1 MDKILNIALVAS
13 VLWFGVSINSTP
25 DGSFQL
31 SAPIAEAK
39 NNGGNGGGNGGGE
52 GGGNGG
58 GKGVGSGNADNGSKG
73 KEKSAEKQEKKASR
87 MATKTDKH
95 NVRAELKGLNS
106 LNRNI
111 NGLINSNSSHI
122 EAFRDLF
129 YEGDNLKK
137 PADIENIASLLGLPA
152 DTPPEEVTATLQEV
166 LDDLSESAVAEV
178 ESMLNQRLTEFKSLP
193 VDENGDVIRS
203 GDDDENT

>member
-1 MDKILNIALVAS
+1 MGKILSIALVAS
-13 VLWFGVSINSTP
+13 VLWFGVSIDSTP

-31 SAPIAEAK
+31 SAPKAEAK
-39 NNGGNGGGNGGGE
+39 NNGGGNGGGNG
-52 GGGNGG
+52 
-58 GKGVGSGNADNGSKG
+58 NADSGSKG
-73 KEKSAEKQEKKASR
+73 KEKSAEKREEKAFR
-87 MATKTDKH
+87 MASKTDKH
-95 NVRAELKGLNS
+95 NVRSELKGLNS

-111 NGLINSNSSHI
+111 NGLINSSSPHI
-122 EAFRDLF
+122 AAFRDLF

-137 PADIENIASLLGLPA
+137 PADIEIFASLLGLPA
-152 DTPPEEVTATLQEV
+152 DTPAEEVTATLQEV

-203 GDDDENT
+203 DDDDENTEG